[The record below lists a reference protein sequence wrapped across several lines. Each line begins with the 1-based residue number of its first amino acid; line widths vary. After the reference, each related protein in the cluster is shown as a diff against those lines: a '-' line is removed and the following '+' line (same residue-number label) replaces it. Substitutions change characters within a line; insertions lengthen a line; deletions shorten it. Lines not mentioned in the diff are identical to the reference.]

1 MNSSSLSW
9 SPSDCLLQVIS
20 NQLELISRLQE
31 GREDGDSDSGVV
43 ICDSDELDFFHID
56 NQISS
61 RVAVDE
67 DNLRLKDEDGEE
79 NITLVSVGLQEEDL
93 YERES
98 FVKRVQLN
106 HR

>member
-1 MNSSSLSW
+1 M
-9 SPSDCLLQVIS
+9 
-20 NQLELISRLQE
+20 ISRLQE
-31 GREDGDSDSGVV
+31 GRQDGDSDSGVV
-43 ICDSDELDFFHID
+43 ICDSDELDFFHIE

-61 RVAVDE
+61 RIRVDE
-67 DNLRLKDEDGEE
+67 EDLRPQDEDGEK
-79 NITLVSVGLQEEDL
+79 NITLVSVGLQEEDV

>member
-1 MNSSSLSW
+1 M
-9 SPSDCLLQVIS
+9 IS
-20 NQLELISRLQE
+20 HQLELISRLQE
-31 GREDGDSDSGVV
+31 GRQDGDSDSGVV

-61 RVAVDE
+61 RIRVDE
-67 DNLRLKDEDGEE
+67 EDLRQQDEDGEK
-79 NITLVSVGLQEEDL
+79 NITLVSVGLQEEDV